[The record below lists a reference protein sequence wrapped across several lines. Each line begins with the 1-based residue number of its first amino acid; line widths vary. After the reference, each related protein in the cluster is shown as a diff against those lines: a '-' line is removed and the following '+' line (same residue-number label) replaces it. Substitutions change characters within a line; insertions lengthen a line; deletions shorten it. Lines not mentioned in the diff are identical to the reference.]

1 MPTVLILG
9 ASIAGLPIAHALLKN
24 NATQP
29 KKTKVILVNPSPDF
43 FWMIAAPRILTKPAA
58 FRPEQYLIPIA
69 PGFAAYPAGEFEFV
83 EGAAT
88 AVDFAAKK
96 VDVALSAP
104 TTTSASPTAGTRTL
118 GYDYLVLA
126 TGSTTPS
133 SIATHTET
141 AGGVALY
148 PFKPPPPPS
157 TTPNP
162 TPASL
167 GELISKAQSSI
178 RNAKRIVIGG
188 AGPIGLETAGEL
200 ADLPHRPSVT
210 LISAAERVLP
220 GSAEG
225 ASRAA
230 ETQLAAKG
238 VYVVTGRRVQS
249 YSPKEGVVRLDNG
262 ETVETEVYIPTTGV
276 LPNNSYLPQEVLDE
290 KGWVVVGEELRV
302 KGVEGV
308 WAAGDITS
316 HPARLAQRA
325 GEQAG
330 IVANNLVVEINGA
343 GRRKRFA
350 PGRAMMVVPI
360 GAAGG
365 TGELW
370 FGWVPFA
377 WLVRLVKG
385 EGFFSLPRLKA
396 LSFLDCR
403 VQIIRGGYGGLPP

>member
-1 MPTVLILG
+1 KMPTVLILG
-9 ASIAGLPIAHALLKN
+9 ASVAGLPIAHALLKN
-24 NATQP
+24 NATTT

-88 AVDFAAKK
+88 AVDFAAKR
-96 VDVALSAP
+96 VSVALA
-104 TTTSASPTAGTRTL
+104 ASSSTAGTKTREL

-133 SIATHTET
+133 SVAADSET
-141 AGGVALY
+141 AALY
-148 PFKPPPPPS
+148 PFKPPPPSPS
-157 TTPNP
+157 NP
-162 TPASL
+162 TRAPL
-167 GELISKAQSSI
+167 GELIRSAQTTI
-178 RNAKRIVIGG
+178 QKAKRIVIGG
-188 AGPIGLETAGEL
+188 AGPVGLETAGEL
-200 ADLPHRPSVT
+200 ADLPHRPSIT

-220 GSAEG
+220 GLTEG
-225 ASRAA
+225 ASRTAA
-230 ETQLAAKG
+230 TQLAAKG
-238 VYVVTGRRVQS
+238 VHVVTGRKVQS
-249 YSPKEGVVRLDNG
+249 YSPAEGVVTLDNG
-262 ETVETEVYIPTTGV
+262 ETLETEVYIPTTGV
-276 LPNNSYLPQEVLDE
+276 LPNSSYLPREVLDE
-290 KGWVVVGEELRV
+290 KGWVVVDEELRV
-302 KGVEGV
+302 HGPAVEGV
-308 WAAGDITS
+308 WAAGDLTA
-316 HPARLAQRA
+316 HPGRLAQRA

-330 IVANNLVVEINGA
+330 IVAHNLVVEISGV

-370 FGWVPFA
+370 FGWVPFV

-385 EGFFSLPRLKA
+385 RDFFIAKAKSLVF
-396 LSFLDCR
+396 S
-403 VQIIRGGYGGLPP
+403 

>member
-9 ASIAGLPIAHALLKN
+9 ASVAGLPIAHALLKN
-24 NATQP
+24 NATTT

-88 AVDFAAKK
+88 AVDFAAKR
-96 VDVALSAP
+96 VSVALA
-104 TTTSASPTAGTRTL
+104 ASSSTAGTKTREL

-133 SIATHTET
+133 SVAADSET
-141 AGGVALY
+141 AALY
-148 PFKPPPPPS
+148 PFKPPPPSPS
-157 TTPNP
+157 NP
-162 TPASL
+162 TPAPL
-167 GELISKAQSSI
+167 EELIRSAQTTI
-178 RNAKRIVIGG
+178 QKAKRIVIGG
-188 AGPIGLETAGEL
+188 AGPVGLETAGEL
-200 ADLPHRPSVT
+200 ADLPHRPSIT

-220 GSAEG
+220 GLTEG
-225 ASRAA
+225 ASRTAA
-230 ETQLAAKG
+230 TQLAAKG
-238 VYVVTGRRVQS
+238 VHVVTGRKVQS
-249 YSPKEGVVRLDNG
+249 YSAAEGVVTLDNG
-262 ETVETEVYIPTTGV
+262 ETLETEVYIPTTGV
-276 LPNNSYLPQEVLDE
+276 LPNSAYLPREVLDE
-290 KGWVVVGEELRV
+290 KGWVVVDEELRV
-302 KGVEGV
+302 QGPAVEGV
-308 WAAGDITS
+308 WAAGDLTA
-316 HPARLAQRA
+316 HPGRLAQRA

-330 IVANNLVVEINGA
+330 IVAHNLVAEINGA
-343 GRRKRFA
+343 GAGRRRRFA

-370 FGWVPFA
+370 FGWVPFV

-385 EGFFSLPRLKA
+385 RDFFIAKAKSLVFP
-396 LSFLDCR
+396 
-403 VQIIRGGYGGLPP
+403 